1 MPYKNKYNA
10 EIANQ
15 VNQLNQGHVRSENE
29 INDNVHHNDVVSPM
43 ESTTLHND
51 KIEGGSGYAAATL
64 QDLGFEPTLGATA
77 GGKPKRVRKKK
88 GEGVAGA
95 GVAGAGV
102 AGAGVAGAGVA
113 GAGVAGAGIA
123 GAAKKARKTRSKKG
137 ESGGALLTLQDLGS
151 MHGQP
156 PPSVQAKIAVQSKP
170 EVGAGREVG
179 GARKKR
185 NDLVR
190 DIMRIHKMS
199 LPEASKHIK
208 SHKLY

>member
-1 MPYKNKYNA
+1 MPYANKYNA
-10 EIANQ
+10 KIANQ

-43 ESTTLHND
+43 ESVTLHND
-51 KIEGGSGYAAATL
+51 NIEGGSGYAAATL
-64 QDLGFEPTLGATA
+64 QDLGFEPTLGATSE
-77 GGKPKRVRKKK
+77 GKPKRTRKKK

-95 GVAGAGV
+95 GVAGAGI
-102 AGAGVAGAGVA
+102 AGAGI
-113 GAGVAGAGIA
+113 AGAGIA

-137 ESGGALLTLQDLGS
+137 ESGGALLTLQDIDS
-151 MHGQP
+151 MHGQQ
-156 PPSVQAKIAVQSKP
+156 PPSVQAHITVQSKP

-190 DIMRIHKMS
+190 DIMRIHKIS

-208 SHKLY
+208 CHKLY

>member
-15 VNQLNQGHVRSENE
+15 VKQINQGHMRSENE
-29 INDNVHHNDVVSPM
+29 ANDNLHHNDVVSPM
-43 ESTTLHND
+43 ESVTLHND
-51 KIEGGSGYAAATL
+51 NVEGGSGYAAATL
-64 QDLGFEPTLGATA
+64 QDLGFEPTLGAKPA
-77 GGKPKRVRKKK
+77 KPKRVRKKK

-102 AGAGVAGAGVA
+102 AGAGIAGAGI
-113 GAGVAGAGIA
+113 AGAGIA
-123 GAAKKARKTRSKKG
+123 GAAKRARKTRSKKG
-137 ESGGALLTLQDLGS
+137 ESGGALLTLQDLDS

-156 PPSVQAKIAVQSKP
+156 PPSVQAKITVQSKP

-208 SHKLY
+208 CHKLY

>member
-1 MPYKNKYNA
+1 MPYANKYNA
-10 EIANQ
+10 KIANQ

-43 ESTTLHND
+43 ESVTLHND
-51 KIEGGSGYAAATL
+51 NIEGGSGYAAATL
-64 QDLGFEPTLGATA
+64 QDLGFKPTLGATEA
-77 GGKPKRVRKKK
+77 KPKRTRKKK

-95 GVAGAGV
+95 GVAGAGI
-102 AGAGVAGAGVA
+102 AGAGI
-113 GAGVAGAGIA
+113 AGAGIA

-137 ESGGALLTLQDLGS
+137 ESGGALLTLQDIDS
-151 MHGQP
+151 MHGQQP
-156 PPSVQAKIAVQSKP
+156 DSVQAKITVQSKP
-170 EVGAGREVG
+170 EVGAAKEVG

>member
-1 MPYKNKYNA
+1 MPYANKYNA
-10 EIANQ
+10 KIANQ

-43 ESTTLHND
+43 ESVTLHND
-51 KIEGGSGYAAATL
+51 KVEGGNGYAAATL
-64 QDLGFEPTLGATA
+64 QDLGFEPTLGATEA
-77 GGKPKRVRKKK
+77 KPKRTRKKK

-95 GVAGAGV
+95 GVAGAGI
-102 AGAGVAGAGVA
+102 
-113 GAGVAGAGIA
+113 AGAGIA

-137 ESGGALLTLQDLGS
+137 ESGGALLTLQDLDS

-156 PPSVQAKIAVQSKP
+156 PPSVQAKITVQSKP

-208 SHKLY
+208 CHKLY